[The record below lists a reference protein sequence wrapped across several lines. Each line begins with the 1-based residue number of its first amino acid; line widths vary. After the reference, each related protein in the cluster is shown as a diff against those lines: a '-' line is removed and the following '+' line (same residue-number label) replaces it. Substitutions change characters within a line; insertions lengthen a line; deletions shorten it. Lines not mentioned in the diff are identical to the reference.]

1 MRPKAI
7 ILIVSLLIVLLTGCA
22 GQASLPTPSPTGAAA
37 TALPSFTQASTS
49 TPKTPTPS
57 ATPPPAP
64 RSFTEQFTAQPSY
77 WTFLQINNGQ
87 PFPGP
92 AVRNG
97 FLAFDL
103 SAPDQWAYALYTG
116 HKYTDVTVS
125 ADVQFRTAGDGAA
138 GLVCRYD
145 PQAGWYEL
153 SVYADK
159 TYELLFGQWLATG
172 VARYMPIYQGQS
184 DAIGPDTDEL
194 TLQCQKNMLT
204 ISVNGTQLRSWQEL
218 KYGLQQGQVGL
229 AASSFQDVPFT
240 AAFDWLKVSEP

>member
-7 ILIVSLLIVLLTGCA
+7 ILFAPLLTAFLMGCT
-22 GQASLPTPSPTGAAA
+22 GHASLPTPSPAAA
-37 TALPSFTQASTS
+37 ATTALPSLTQTS
-49 TPKTPTPS
+49 TPTPRTPVQS
-57 ATPPPAP
+57 PTLPPAP
-64 RSFTEQFTAQPSY
+64 RDFTEQFTAQPPY
-77 WTFLQINNGQ
+77 WTSLQINNGH
-87 PFPGP
+87 PFSGP
-92 AVRNG
+92 TVRNG

-116 HKYTDVTVS
+116 REYTDVIVS

-145 PQAGWYEL
+145 PKAGWYEL

-172 VARYMPIYQGQS
+172 VARYMPIYHGQS

-204 ISVNGTQLRSWQEL
+204 VLVNGTQLRSWQEL

-240 AAFDWLKVSEP
+240 AAFDWFKVSEP